1 MEASTIF
8 TLAGIY
14 GLRSG
19 CICAVYA
26 NRITDEFRIAGEDE
40 VCRTAVEAVKI
51 LSKWDRDR
59 EKRGKR
65 YWRPSLSF

>member
-19 CICAVYA
+19 CVLAVYA
-26 NRITDEFRIAGEDE
+26 NRATNKFEVKGEEDACQ
-40 VCRTAVEAVKI
+40 VAVEAVRI
-51 LSKWDRDR
+51 LSKWDSDR
-59 EKRGKR
+59 QKAGKTH
-65 YWRPSLSF
+65 WSPGLSY